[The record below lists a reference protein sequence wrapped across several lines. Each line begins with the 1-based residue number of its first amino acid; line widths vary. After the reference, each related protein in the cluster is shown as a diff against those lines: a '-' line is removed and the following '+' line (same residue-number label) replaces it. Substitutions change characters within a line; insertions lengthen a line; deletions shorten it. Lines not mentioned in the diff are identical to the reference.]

1 MTNKGGYMTKKDSFR
16 GALLAGACG
25 DALGYPLQELSVER
39 IRHRFG
45 PFGLRTL
52 IGDSKSGK
60 LAPVTGNTQ
69 LTLVTVDGL
78 LWSDAKKMEETEGIY
93 RGHMRWF
100 YSQTG
105 EEPRSGQKTWMR
117 RQPHEREI
125 CLVREKFMHQ
135 RRILEEGVL
144 NAFAGEIIGTT
155 KNKVNNS
162 KGSAVLNKVVPIGL
176 LYAGDS
182 QSAFE
187 LAVKSG
193 AFSHSHPTAYYG
205 AGAMAAL
212 VAELA
217 GGLSLPKSLAAVY
230 TILNKLHKAD
240 TIISLLHMAEHAA
253 NQRPA
258 GVSAAWEHIENLSNL
273 GKGNDADEALAM
285 AVYCALAVDDP
296 MDSVI
301 VAANHGGN
309 SATVAALTG
318 AIQGVRFGEKF
329 IPAYWRDLLEGH
341 DVILGLSEMLYHL
354 YEKKNRRYKKTT
366 DEAKTKKSSKV
377 GKKTTKTTSK
387 KKVTPKEADSSDEKV
402 IKKKKGTAKKAT
414 TKKTGENKSEGT
426 VKKAKKTA
434 KKE

>member
-1 MTNKGGYMTKKDSFR
+1 
-16 GALLAGACG
+16 
-25 DALGYPLQELSVER
+25 
-39 IRHRFG
+39 
-45 PFGLRTL
+45 
-52 IGDSKSGK
+52 
-60 LAPVTGNTQ
+60 
-69 LTLVTVDGL
+69 
-78 LWSDAKKMEETEGIY
+78 
-93 RGHMRWF
+93 
-100 YSQTG
+100 
-105 EEPRSGQKTWMR
+105 
-117 RQPHEREI
+117 
-125 CLVREKFMHQ
+125 
-135 RRILEEGVL
+135 
-144 NAFAGEIIGTT
+144 
-155 KNKVNNS
+155 
-162 KGSAVLNKVVPIGL
+162 
-176 LYAGDS
+176 
-182 QSAFE
+182 
-187 LAVKSG
+187 
-193 AFSHSHPTAYYG
+193 
-205 AGAMAAL
+205 
-212 VAELA
+212 
-217 GGLSLPKSLAAVY
+217 
-230 TILNKLHKAD
+230 
-240 TIISLLHMAEHAA
+240 MAEHAA

-354 YEKKNRRYKKTT
+354 YEKKNRRYKKAT

-387 KKVTPKEADSSDEKV
+387 KKVTPKEDDSSDEKV
-402 IKKKKGTAKKAT
+402 IEKKKGTAKKAT

-426 VKKAKKTA
+426 AKKAKKTA